1 MNELEKMWEKII
13 SNFSVEN
20 AFRIGG
26 AVLGFIIAFVLYRI
40 IRKYVNSITGK
51 KFSKQTQAVS
61 DKIVRYTFYTIV
73 VLSVLNFFG
82 IKLTTLLGAAG
93 IAGVA
98 VGFAAQTS
106 FSNIISGFFVLS
118 EHALKIGDF
127 ISVDG
132 TAGTVNSVD
141 LLSVRIVT
149 TDNKAVRIP
158 NETIIKSNLINNSYF
173 SQRRMDV
180 RVSVSY
186 KEDLEKVLETL
197 KSVAPRCPSGLT
209 EPAPVVFFDGFGSS
223 GIEVVLGVWFKN
235 ENFLKMKNELYIE
248 IKKIFNEEGIE
259 IPFPQ
264 VVIHSKEREDIKSS
278 IS

>member
-13 SNFSVEN
+13 SNFSGEN

-26 AVLGFIIAFVLYRI
+26 AVLGFIIAFVLYKI
-40 IRKYVNSITGK
+40 IRKYVNSITTK

-259 IPFPQ
+259 IPLPQ

>member
-26 AVLGFIIAFVLYRI
+26 AVLGFIIAFVLYKI
-40 IRKYVNSITGK
+40 IRKNVNSITTK

-132 TAGTVNSVD
+132 TAGTVGSVD
-141 LLSVRIVT
+141 LLSVKIVT
-149 TDNKAVRIP
+149 PDNKAVRIP
-158 NETIIKSNLINNSYF
+158 NETIIKSNLINNSYYP
-173 SQRRMDV
+173 QRRMDV

-186 KEDLEKVLETL
+186 KEDLEKVLEVL
-197 KSVAPRCPSGLT
+197 KSVVPGCPSGLT
-209 EPAPVVFFDGFGSS
+209 DPAPVVFFDGFGAS
-223 GIEVVLGVWFKN
+223 GIDVVLGVWFRN
-235 ENFLKMKNELYIE
+235 ENFLNIKNELHIG
-248 IKKIFNEEGIE
+248 IKKAFTEEGIK
-259 IPFPQ
+259 IPFLQ
-264 VVIHSKEREDIKSS
+264 VVIHPQEREALKSS

>member
-1 MNELEKMWEKII
+1 MNELEKLWEKII
-13 SNFSVEN
+13 SNFSAEN

-26 AVLGFIIAFVLYRI
+26 ALFGFIIAFIAYRI
-40 IRKYVNSITGK
+40 IKKYVHSITGK
-51 KFSKQTQAVS
+51 KFSKQTQAIA
-61 DKIVRYTFYTIV
+61 DKIVKYTFYLIIIFS
-73 VLSVLNFFG
+73 LLNFFG
-82 IKLTTLLGAAG
+82 IKLTALLGAAG

-127 ISVDG
+127 INVDG
-132 TAGTVNSVD
+132 TAGTVDSVD

-173 SQRRMDV
+173 PQRRMDV

-186 KEDLEKVLETL
+186 KSDLEKVLEAL
-197 KSVAPRCPSGLT
+197 KLVAPKCPSGLA

-248 IKKIFNEEGIE
+248 IRKTFKEEGIE
-259 IPFPQ
+259 IPLPQ
-264 VVIHSKEREDIKSS
+264 VVIHSQEREDIKSS

>member
-1 MNELEKMWEKII
+1 MNELEGIWKNIV
-13 SNFSVEN
+13 STFSVEN

-98 VGFAAQTS
+98 IGFAAQTS

-127 ISVDG
+127 INVDG
-132 TAGTVNSVD
+132 TAGTVDSVD

-209 EPAPVVFFDGFGSS
+209 EPAPVVFFDGFASS

-248 IKKIFNEEGIE
+248 IKKTFNEEGIE
-259 IPFPQ
+259 IPLPQ
-264 VVIHSKEREDIKSS
+264 VVIHPQEREALKSS

>member
-1 MNELEKMWEKII
+1 MNELETILKNIAGT
-13 SNFSVEN
+13 FSVEN

-26 AVLGFIIAFVLYRI
+26 AVIGFILAFILYRI
-40 IRKYVNSITGK
+40 VKKYVHSITGK
-51 KFSKQTQAVS
+51 KFSKQTQAAA
-61 DKIVRYTFYTIV
+61 DKIVKYTFYTILV
-73 VLSVLNFFG
+73 FSILNFFG

-127 ISVDG
+127 INVDG
-132 TAGTVNSVD
+132 TAGTVDSVD

-149 TDNKAVRIP
+149 PDNKAVRIP

-186 KEDLEKVLETL
+186 NDDLEHVLKVLQEVP
-197 KSVAPRCPSGLT
+197 SSCPSGLQD
-209 EPAPVVFFDGFGSS
+209 PAPVVFFDGFASS
-223 GIEVVLGVWFKN
+223 GTDVVLGVWFKN
-235 ENFLKMKNELYIE
+235 ENFLKMKNELYME
-248 IKKIFNEEGIE
+248 IKKAFNNEGIT
-259 IPFPQ
+259 IPFPH
-264 VVIHSKEREDIKSS
+264 VVIQTEEKDTKALT
-278 IS
+278 

>member
-1 MNELEKMWEKII
+1 MNELEGIWKNIV
-13 SNFSVEN
+13 STFSVEN

-98 VGFAAQTS
+98 IGFAAQTS

-127 ISVDG
+127 INVDG
-132 TAGTVNSVD
+132 TAGTVDSVD

-259 IPFPQ
+259 IPLPQ
-264 VVIHSKEREDIKSS
+264 VVIHSQEREDIKSS